1 MEVKIS
7 IITINLNN
15 KKGLKQT
22 IQSVVNQNC
31 SNIEYIIVDGDSV
44 DGSKDL
50 LNNHKIHK
58 AISEK
63 DNGIYNAMNKGI
75 SLATGDYCLFLN
87 SGDILFSDKVIE
99 SIRKYIKETKSS
111 QDIIYGNIMFSTFL
125 RKYPTHLTLD
135 FLLCDS
141 LPHPAT
147 FFKRTIFGKDDLG
160 KYIENFQIVSD
171 WVFYIKAYLSQY
183 KFSYIDM
190 VISIFDTTGISSI
203 NKKLEQEERQ
213 QVLNN
218 IYPNFISDIKNF
230 RELYA
235 FRYSR
240 SHRYLDK
247 IKLFISKLDLK
258 RKQ

>member
-1 MEVKIS
+1 MEIKIS

-15 KKGLKQT
+15 KKGLEKT

-31 SNIEYIIVDGDSV
+31 SNIEYIIVDGASV

-50 LNNHKIHK
+50 LNNHKINK

-63 DNGIYNAMNKGI
+63 DKGIYNAMNKGI

-87 SGDILFSDKVIE
+87 SGDILFSDEVIQD
-99 SIRKYIKETKSS
+99 ITNYIKETKSN
-111 QDIIYGNIMFSTFL
+111 QDIIYGNIMFSNFL
-125 RKYPTHLTLD
+125 RKYPTNLTLD

-147 FFKRTIFGKDDLG
+147 FFKTTIFN
-160 KYIENFQIVSD
+160 KYHLDNYLENFQIVSD
-171 WVFYIKAYLSQY
+171 WTFYIKAYLSQY
-183 KFSYIDM
+183 KFSYVNMI
-190 VISIFDTTGISSI
+190 ISIFDTTGISSI
-203 NKKLEQEERQ
+203 NKELEQEERQ
-213 QVLNN
+213 QALNN

-247 IKLFISKLDLK
+247 VRLFFQNWI
-258 RKQ
+258 